1 MNGRKSG
8 TVRDYKE
15 NSRINISTF
24 KIRVKNS
31 ILQQVDKFKLF
42 GLQSQKKAF
51 FDLAKILD
59 DW

>member
-42 GLQSQKKAF
+42 GLQSQKK
-51 FDLAKILD
+51 LSLT
-59 DW
+59 